1 MAVNRNDK
9 KRGNLMVYNV
19 SGGIATGGGVIAPF
33 AGLAVAGY
41 VVLAAA
47 LLAAAF
53 GVWRLTPKR
62 NKA

>member
-1 MAVNRNDK
+1 V
-9 KRGNLMVYNV
+9 VYNV

-53 GVWRLTPKR
+53 GVWRLIPKR